1 MEFKTHTIKLTK
13 EVYSTVPRIPE
24 GKVPWDRIAKA
35 VQGRLPPE
43 VVLGPAH
50 GEDAALVKLGDK
62 LWAVATDPISFSE
75 VGAGH
80 LAVLVNANDV
90 AVRGAT
96 PQFFLAVVLFSA
108 EHTSP
113 SDVEGLLTEIR
124 ETCEKLEITLIGGH
138 TEVTPGLRQNLVIG
152 TMLGPVMDR
161 AITTGGLRDGD
172 WIGMTKW
179 AGLEGTSILLSL
191 LGERLQLIDGSK
203 RLRSMREIFPGE
215 WLSVVP
221 EAEIAARLSAVS
233 ALHDVTE
240 GGVGEALFELGTAS
254 GLVLDINA
262 EAIPVLAETRAL
274 CAPLQ
279 MNPLGLIGSGALLIG
294 CGEEGKDTLAA
305 AYADNSIPFVWLG
318 RARASSQQ
326 SVFPIARFEQD
337 ELLKAYVLE
346 GIKAFVFDMDGT
358 LIDSAYDWQDI
369 RRQLSV
375 GTGSIIESLNALN
388 SPQREQKWALLK
400 RIERDATQQA
410 QAKPGATELL
420 RFLKH
425 RGIQTALVTNNSM
438 ENTQILLD
446 RFELVFDVVL
456 TRDFGMWKPSGAPLI
471 EAAHRL
477 HVLPEHCIAVGD
489 SHYDIQ
495 AAREARYR
503 RVCLVNIPVEARRRA
518 ADITFPTIDAFLTF
532 LHLVL

>member
-1 MEFKTHTIKLTK
+1 
-13 EVYSTVPRIPE
+13 VPRIPE

-35 VQGRLPPE
+35 VQGKLPPE

-50 GEDAALVKLGDK
+50 GEDAALVRLGDK
-62 LWAVATDPISFSE
+62 LWAIATDPISFSE
-75 VGAGH
+75 AGAGR

-96 PQFFLAVVLFSA
+96 PQFFLAVVLFSSK
-108 EHTSP
+108 HTSP
-113 SDVEGLLTEIR
+113 SDVAGLLTEIR

-179 AGLEGTSILLSL
+179 AGLEGTSILLSQ
-191 LGERLQLIDGSK
+191 LGERLRLKDGSR

-221 EAEIAARLSAVS
+221 EAGIAARISAVS

-240 GGVGEALFELGTAS
+240 GGIGEALFELGTAS

-262 EAIPVLAETRAL
+262 EAIPILPETRAL

-294 CGEEGKDTLAA
+294 CGEEGKETLEAT
-305 AYADNSIPFVWLG
+305 YADNSIPFTWLG
-318 RARASSQQ
+318 RARASPPQ
-326 SVFPIARFEQD
+326 SVLPIARFEQD

-358 LIDSAYDWQDI
+358 LIDSVYDWQDI

-375 GTGSIIESLNALN
+375 VGTGSIIEFLNALN

-420 RFLKH
+420 RFLQH
-425 RGIQTALVTNNSM
+425 RGIQMALVTNNSM

-446 RFELVFDVVL
+446 RFGLVFDVVL
-456 TRDFGMWKPSGAPLI
+456 TRDSGLWKPSAAPLI
-471 EAAHRL
+471 EAARRL
-477 HVLPEHCIAVGD
+477 HMSPEHCIAVGD

-495 AAREARYR
+495 AAREAHFR
-503 RVCLVNIPVEARRRA
+503 RVFLVNIPVQARRRA
-518 ADITFPTIDAFLTF
+518 ADITFPTIDALLTF